1 MTPQVQQ
8 LQAAVER
15 MAKVPAKARREV
27 VQTLPG
33 GVQDLLNEMV
43 RQIQDALMP
52 GVRVLA
58 RRVEGSQD
66 PTDRRLRDQL
76 ARTLKDLDQ
85 LRDLAEALRRL
96 DTKGL
101 Q

>member
-1 MTPQVQQ
+1 
-8 LQAAVER
+8 
-15 MAKVPAKARREV
+15 
-27 VQTLPG
+27 
-33 GVQDLLNEMV
+33 
-43 RQIQDALMP
+43 
-52 GVRVLA
+52 
-58 RRVEGSQD
+58 VEGSND